1 MFVHIW
7 RMRARKKRVEDYE
20 KFGRQVTLPSLKK
33 IDGCL
38 GAHFIKIFEARKPE
52 YLWLVFWRDHKALEQ
67 ARTNPLWREQIKR
80 FEAGK
85 FYKSIPLEFVCETL
99 ESFSATLAKP
109 KRAAKPAKG
118 RESCPAR
125 RVATGRICPGGVIPP
140 GVHGTDGG
148 RGVGCSHFGFAI
160 LD

>member
-7 RMRARKKRVEDYE
+7 RMRARKKRTEEYE

-38 GAHFIKIFEARKPE
+38 GAHFIKLFEARKPE

-80 FEAGK
+80 FEAGN
-85 FYKSIPLEFVCETL
+85 FYKSIPLELVCEAL
-99 ESFSATLAKP
+99 ESFSATLTKP
-109 KRAAKPAKG
+109 KRAAKPAKAAKAAPKAKKVVAKAKAAK
-118 RESCPAR
+118 PAPKAKLKSAKAR
-125 RVATGRICPGGVIPP
+125 
-140 GVHGTDGG
+140 
-148 RGVGCSHFGFAI
+148 
-160 LD
+160 